1 MNNKETFEEFWYR
14 YEWLN
19 RGKNHKESALLAF
32 NEVIKPFLDE
42 SERLK
47 VFEDRYK
54 EEYEIVKRIWEI
66 IGFDEYNS
74 KGCPKKSIFDYV
86 EGYKAEIERLKGV
99 VDALEL
105 DLENIM
111 GDRIDQDAEIERLEA
126 LITELADALEEDED
140 FIEHQFAF
148 SKEKIK
154 NKFRPLIQRA
164 KDQLSEP

>member
-47 VFEDRYK
+47 VFEDRYGA
-54 EEYEIVKRIWEI
+54 EYEIVKRIWEI

-74 KGCPKKSIFDYV
+74 KGCPRKSIFEYI
-86 EGYKAEIERLKGV
+86 EGYKAEIERLKESFKTV
-99 VDALEL
+99 N
-105 DLENIM
+105 DLLNASRQENA
-111 GDRIDQDAEIERLEA
+111 DQRK
-126 LITELADALEEDED
+126 LITDLRLRQHE
-140 FIEHQFAF
+140 Q
-148 SKEKIK
+148 
-154 NKFRPLIQRA
+154 
-164 KDQLSEP
+164 

>member
-47 VFEDRYK
+47 VFEDRYGA
-54 EEYEIVKRIWEI
+54 EYEIVKRIWEI

-74 KGCPKKSIFDYV
+74 KGCPRKSIFEYI
-86 EGYKAEIERLKGV
+86 EGYKAENESKSK
-99 VDALEL
+99 
-105 DLENIM
+105 
-111 GDRIDQDAEIERLEA
+111 
-126 LITELADALEEDED
+126 LITELADALEEDEYY
-140 FIEHQFAF
+140 IEGYKAEIARLEA
-148 SKEKIK
+148 EKLDLTD
-154 NKFRPLIQRA
+154 RL
-164 KDQLSEP
+164 D